1 MEASTSPAFLS
12 ALPDIAE
19 KPEDTPSSVGG
30 EQRIP
35 SMGVLVLPLALA
47 TMMTS
52 MTVSRDPF
60 LVAQDMTALTEEA
73 RGEEWSSR
81 RPATMSSFEEVSQVS
96 EAETANHTRLT
107 LLARQYVAGKL
118 SIEEE
123 ARLAI
128 VAERVRRLIP
138 RVTVEDFEAL
148 EHILEEAEHIES
160 ADIERRRRLG
170 ID

>member
-1 MEASTSPAFLS
+1 
-12 ALPDIAE
+12 
-19 KPEDTPSSVGG
+19 
-30 EQRIP
+30 
-35 SMGVLVLPLALA
+35 
-47 TMMTS
+47 
-52 MTVSRDPF
+52 VS
-60 LVAQDMTALTEEA
+60 
-73 RGEEWSSR
+73 
-81 RPATMSSFEEVSQVS
+81 EVSDA
-96 EAETANHTRLT
+96 EAANHTRLT

-148 EHILEEAEHIES
+148 ERILEEAEHIES
-160 ADIERRRRLG
+160 TDIERRQRLG